1 MVKKLIVF
9 LFVVGMG
16 IGSLSAQLA
25 KTCFTNMPDSLS
37 PLLTAVNRADFIDF
51 LESKMKAEVTNRFG
65 GKSEMTELTPDYI
78 RVQVTPQSTWQMK
91 LLSVN
96 DSTRLSVLFLQF
108 VLRLV
113 TVISSFILPV
123 GKSCPLHPIWH
134 HYLI

>member
-51 LESKMKAEVTNRFG
+51 LESKMKAEAFVQ
-65 GKSEMTELTPDYI
+65 TPTANNII
-78 RVQVTPQSTWQMK
+78 RAPVSAPFIK
-91 LLSVN
+91 LLCLFILCYQ
-96 DSTRLSVLFLQF
+96 LSVF
-108 VLRLV
+108 
-113 TVISSFILPV
+113 
-123 GKSCPLHPIWH
+123 
-134 HYLI
+134 